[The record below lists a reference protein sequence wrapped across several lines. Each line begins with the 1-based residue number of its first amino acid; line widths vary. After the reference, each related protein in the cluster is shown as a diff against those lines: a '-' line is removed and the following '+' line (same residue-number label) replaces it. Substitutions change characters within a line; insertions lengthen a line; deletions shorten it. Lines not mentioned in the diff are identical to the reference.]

1 MVFRNREGAP
11 VDAVPFVVTAGSAF
25 LLLYSFVP
33 LYLHA
38 LGIQLAGALAITSL
52 LFGLATMVAYTRQIH
67 RVNPERRRLVPA
79 EVRFRRLVYLMLLAV
94 GVVVLLAL
102 PLVFR

>member
-1 MVFRNREGAP
+1 MVLRNRDGRP

-38 LGIQLAGALAITSL
+38 LGIRLAGSLAITSL
-52 LFGLATMVAYTRQIH
+52 VYGLATMVAYTRQVL
-67 RVNPERRRLVPA
+67 RVNPDRRRWVPA
-79 EVRFRRLVYLMLLAV
+79 GVRFRRLVYVMLVSV